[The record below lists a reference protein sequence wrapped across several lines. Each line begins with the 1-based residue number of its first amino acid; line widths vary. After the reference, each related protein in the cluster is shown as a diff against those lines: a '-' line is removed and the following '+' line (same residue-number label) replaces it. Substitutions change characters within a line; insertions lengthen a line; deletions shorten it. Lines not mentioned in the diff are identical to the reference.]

1 MCVGLHVK
9 CLLFAYHF
17 NDYRNVSK
25 PILVK
30 VPNITSVWW
39 DMRFSTRMEWMGG
52 KTDMIKLIAVIGFVM
67 RLKLETNTKMGRQT
81 KRKTKT
87 NAQS

>member
-1 MCVGLHVK
+1 
-9 CLLFAYHF
+9 
-17 NDYRNVSK
+17 
-25 PILVK
+25 
-30 VPNITSVWW
+30 
-39 DMRFSTRMEWMGG
+39 MEWMGG